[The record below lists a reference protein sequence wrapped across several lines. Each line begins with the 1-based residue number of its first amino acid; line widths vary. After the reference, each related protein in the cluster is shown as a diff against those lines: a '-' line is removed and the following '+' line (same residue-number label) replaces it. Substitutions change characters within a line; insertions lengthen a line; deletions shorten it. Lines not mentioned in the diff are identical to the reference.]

1 MNQLTPEESLA
12 VRRMARDIRVD
23 ILKMITQAQSGHTG
37 GSLSIADLMA
47 LLFFMK

>member
-23 ILKMITQAQSGHTG
+23 ILKMNYTGPVKGIQAGHFPLPT
-37 GSLSIADLMA
+37 
-47 LLFFMK
+47 